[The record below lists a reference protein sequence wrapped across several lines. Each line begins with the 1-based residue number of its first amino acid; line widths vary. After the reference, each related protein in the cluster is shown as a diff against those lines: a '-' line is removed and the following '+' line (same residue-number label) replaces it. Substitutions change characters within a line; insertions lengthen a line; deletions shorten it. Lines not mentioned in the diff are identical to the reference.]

1 MKKFGFM
8 LMAAAVAVMTITS
21 CGKKNDPDDPIIPPT
36 PSGGDELTPPAM
48 DGTAGAVTLVIHF
61 DQAPCAGYDVLF
73 VGDYEG
79 TSWKFDSAKKFEA
92 VKDGWY
98 KVVLKPNA
106 DGNISGRPIQTQ
118 NAQEEWSWDWSHD
131 GNDLVKVKNA
141 TDDMIKDSG
150 YGEINLS
157 FTKAHADDAVV
168 VYLQSKKWNV
178 YPCAAAA
185 KYEITLKAPAF
196 CGEEYDVEVVG
207 SFEGWGKAGV
217 KMAKNGNVYTATIDA
232 KEGDEIK
239 FRGIVADD
247 PATTDAD
254 ESWSVQIHGLNK
266 DPESEHFDEY
276 MEMGNQKLGAE
287 LKPVYDWSDPA
298 TYSWNICLP

>member
-8 LMAAAVAVMTITS
+8 MMAAAIAAMSFTS
-21 CGKKNDPDDPIIPPT
+21 CNPQNKPDEPIIPPT
-36 PSGGDELTPPAM
+36 PSGEDLTPPAM
-48 DGTAGAVTLVIHF
+48 DGTAGAVTLVVHF
-61 DQAPCAGYDVLF
+61 DQTPCDGYDVLF
-73 VGDYEG
+73 VGKYDG
-79 TSWKFDSAKKFEA
+79 TSWDFATATKFEA

-98 KVVLKPNA
+98 KVVLKPDA
-106 DGNISGRPIQTQ
+106 DGEISGRPIQAQ
-118 NAQEEWSWDWSHD
+118 NGAGEWSWDWSHD

-150 YGEINLS
+150 FGEINLS
-157 FTKAHADDAVV
+157 FTKAHADDATV

-239 FRGIVADD
+239 FRGIVPNATDD
-247 PATTDAD
+247 NV
-254 ESWSVQIHGLNK
+254 WSVQINGLNK
-266 DPESEHFDEY
+266 DPESEHYDEY
-276 MEMGNQKLGAE
+276 MEMPNQKLGAD
-287 LKPVYDWSDPA
+287 LKPVFDWSDAA
-298 TYSWNICLP
+298 TYKWSVCLDK